1 MLFEALCQT
10 GAVSPMNAI
19 DPRKVQLM
27 RAARTDKGVHA
38 SCNLVSL
45 KMICQDKNIVQKLNQ
60 ILPDNIRIWGN
71 TYISFNRKNTFFF

>member
-1 MLFEALCQT
+1 
-10 GAVSPMNAI
+10 MNAI

-45 KMICQDKNIVQKLNQ
+45 KMLCHDTNIIQKLNQ
-60 ILPDNIRIWGN
+60 ILPEHIRIWGN
-71 TYISFNRKNTFFF
+71 TLGALYSSTIRFLIIMQVT

>member
-1 MLFEALCQT
+1 
-10 GAVSPMNAI
+10 MNAI

-45 KMICQDKNIVQKLNQ
+45 KMICQDTNIVQKLNQ
-60 ILPDNIRIWGN
+60 ILPEHIRIWGN
-71 TYISFNRKNTFFF
+71 TYIYAHS